1 MNFFL
6 SVYMYMYMIGLLSL
20 CLMRSHVFMCLL
32 SLEFIMLSLFLLFNL
47 YLMNFSYEFYFS
59 MIFICFGVCEGVLG
73 LSVLVSLIRSHGN
86 DYLNSFSLI
95 LC

>member
-6 SVYMYMYMIGLLSL
+6 YIYLYMYVVGLFSL
-20 CLMRSHVFMCLL
+20 CLVRKHVFMCLL
-32 SLEFIMLSLFLLFNL
+32 SLEFVIVSLFMLFNL
-47 YLMNFSYEFYFS
+47 YLMNFSYEFYFG
-59 MIFICFGVCEGVLG
+59 MIFICFSVCEGVLG

>member
-1 MNFFL
+1 MVFL
-6 SVYMYMYMIGLLSL
+6 WVYMYMYVMGLLSL
-20 CLMRSHVFMCLL
+20 CLVRKHFLSCLM
-32 SLEFIMLSLFLLFNL
+32 SLEFIILSLFMIL
-47 YLMNFSYEFYFS
+47 YFYLISFDYEFYLVLIFLTFS
-59 MIFICFGVCEGVLG
+59 VCEGVLG